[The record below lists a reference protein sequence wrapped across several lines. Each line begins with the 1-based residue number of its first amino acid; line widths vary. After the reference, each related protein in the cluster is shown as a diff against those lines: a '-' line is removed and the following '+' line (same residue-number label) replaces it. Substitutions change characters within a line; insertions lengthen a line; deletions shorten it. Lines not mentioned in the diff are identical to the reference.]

1 MSGDELMF
9 SGAST
14 LIALAGIIAGGL
26 LLIAGVVVGFA
37 ASAMVALARA
47 SRRWP
52 STSGHVVRSEILERQ
67 PLIRYQYQVQGEEF
81 EGRDI
86 AAGDWPFRTARS
98 AARRVQRYPA
108 GAQVTVY
115 YDDRDPGV
123 AMLAPGLSRDVL
135 YLPVVATVL
144 MVIALVLLSWS
155 IWQLAVPEGQTFYR

>member
-1 MSGDELMF
+1 MF
-9 SGAST
+9 SRAST

-52 STSGHVVRSEILERQ
+52 RTSGHVVRSEILERQ
-67 PLIRYQYQVQGEEF
+67 PLIRYQYQVEGEEF

-86 AAGDWPFRTARS
+86 AVGDWPFRTARS

-115 YDDRDPGV
+115 YDVRDPRV
-123 AMLAPGLSRDVL
+123 AMLEPGLSLDVL
-135 YLPVVATVL
+135 YLPVVATIL

-155 IWQLAVPEGQTFYR
+155 IWQLAVPEGWTFYR